1 MPTLLGKPLEAEEA
15 FGLVVR
21 DLRQSKRLSQEAL
34 AFEAGLD
41 RNYISLVELGKS
53 SPSVKTVFKLCDA
66 LRLPPSRL
74 FELVQEKM
82 GATSP
87 RNEIEE

>member
-21 DLRQSKRLSQEAL
+21 DLRQSQRLSQEAL

-66 LRLPPSRL
+66 LKLPPSRL

-82 GATSP
+82 GPANPS
-87 RNEIEE
+87 NETER